1 MTTLGGNVLTIRDIV
16 RRSKADGTLA
26 IIAEMQDQ
34 GNGMVNDIPW
44 VQGDLPSGSM
54 TTSRVALPSW
64 GTLNP
69 NGTATLSKSVTS
81 QNMENI
87 MALVGWSEIA
97 DTVAR
102 YGGDAVAQRRAEA
115 KSFYEGGKQSVADK
129 ILTANPLT
137 TAGEIMGLQAR
148 YKATTDTNGR
158 NVILAG
164 AAGGQTDCMSIWRIQ
179 WREGGCYGLYPKG
192 SQAGLETIDHGLQ
205 VTEVSATTRKSVWTE
220 EFRWSFGIAVPD
232 WRSVARIANIDKSLL
247 VAGTGA
253 DLADRLIQSAYC
265 MPPNSNG
272 QGEAI
277 YMNITTRMMFD
288 IQSRNDVQAG
298 GGITYGNVNG
308 QMMENFRGVPIN
320 REDKLGEG
328 ESVLS

>member
-1 MTTLGGNVLTIRDIV
+1 MTTLGGNVLTIHDIV
-16 RRSKADGTLA
+16 RRQKPDGTLA
-26 IIAEMQDQ
+26 MIAEMQDQ
-34 GNGMVNDIPW
+34 ENGMVGDIPW
-44 VQGDLPSGSM
+44 VQGDLPNGSF

-81 QNMENI
+81 QNLENI
-87 MALVGWSEIA
+87 MALVGWSEVA

-115 KSFYEGGKQSVADK
+115 KSFFEGGKQSVAAK
-129 ILTANPLT
+129 ILSANSLT
-137 TAGEIMGLQAR
+137 TAGEIDGLQTR
-148 YKATTDTNGR
+148 YASSTATNGR

-164 AAGGQTDCMSIWRIQ
+164 AAGGQTDCMSIYRIE
-179 WREGGCYGLYPKG
+179 WGEGKCYGLYPKG

-205 VTEVSATTRKSVWTE
+205 VVEVSSTTRKSVWAE
-220 EFRWSFGIAVPD
+220 EFRWSFGLAVVD
-232 WRSVARIANIDKSLL
+232 WRSVARICNIDKSLL

-265 MPPNSNG
+265 MPTNSSGKG
-272 QGEAI
+272 QAI

-320 REDKLGEG
+320 REDQLTEA
-328 ESVLS
+328 ESVVT

>member
-1 MTTLGGNVLTIRDIV
+1 MTTLGGNSLTIRDIV
-16 RRSKADGTLA
+16 RRSKPDGTLA

-34 GNGMVNDIPW
+34 ENGMVQDIPW

-87 MALVGWSEIA
+87 MALTSWSEVA

-102 YGGDAVAQRRAEA
+102 YGGDAIAQRRAEA
-115 KSFYEGGKQSVADK
+115 KSFYEGGKQSVAGK
-129 ILTANPLT
+129 LFSANALT
-137 TAGEIMGLQAR
+137 TAGEINGFTVR
-148 YKATTDTNGR
+148 YNSTSATNGR
-158 NVILAG
+158 NVISCG
-164 AAGGQTDCMSIWRIQ
+164 AAGGQTDCMSIWRVEWGQ
-179 WREGGCYGLYPKG
+179 GCYGLYPKG

-205 VTEVSATTRKSVWTE
+205 IIEVSSTTRKTVWAE
-220 EFRWSFGIAVPD
+220 EFRWSFGLAVPD
-232 WRSVARIANIDKSLL
+232 WRSVARLCNIDKSLL

-253 DLADRLIQSAYC
+253 DLIDRLTQSSYV
-265 MPPNSNG
+265 MPTNSTGKG
-272 QGEAI
+272 QAI

-288 IQSRNDVQAG
+288 IQARNDVTAG

-320 REDKLGEG
+320 REDQLGEA
-328 ESVLS
+328 ESVVS